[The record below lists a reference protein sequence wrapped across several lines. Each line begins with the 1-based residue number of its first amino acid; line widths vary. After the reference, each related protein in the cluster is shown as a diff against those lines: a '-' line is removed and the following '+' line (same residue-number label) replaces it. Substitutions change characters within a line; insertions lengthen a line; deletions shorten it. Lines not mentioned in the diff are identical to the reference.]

1 VELMVALAIFAVL
14 ALGVFQTSRF
24 FQKNAKTSVV
34 FSANLEDSANLLYR
48 IRSELRKTHQLN
60 FPPLKV
66 NSKELSFYIENDYVQ
81 YKFEKG
87 QLTRKVGLEEKVLMK
102 GLEEAVFLRQE
113 HKLMQIQFIM
123 GKEFVITRVYME
135 NL

>member
-1 VELMVALAIFAVL
+1 MVALAIFAVL

-24 FQKNAKTSVV
+24 FQKNAKTSVA

-48 IRSELRKTHQLN
+48 IRSELRKTYQLN

>member
-1 VELMVALAIFAVL
+1 MELMVALAIFAVL

>member
-1 VELMVALAIFAVL
+1 MVALAIFAVL

-24 FQKNAKTSVV
+24 FQKNAKTSIA

-48 IRSELRKTHQLN
+48 IRSELRRTQQFN
-60 FPPLKV
+60 WPPLKV
-66 NSKELSFYIENDYVQ
+66 NSRELRFYIEDDYIQ
-81 YKFEKG
+81 YKFDKG
-87 QLTRKVGLEEKVLMK
+87 QLVRKVGLDEKVLMK
-102 GLEEAVFLRQE
+102 GLEDAVFLLHE
-113 HKLMQIQFIM
+113 HKLLQIQFIM